1 MGPRGAARPAQPPR
15 FRRGLE
21 VLRRLARGLHAMSGG
36 AATRL
41 PGRELNPHI
50 WAAAGTG
57 SPTERPGDETL
68 GGSQCAGVG
77 GQGSR
82 LVHKVYRCLQ

>member
-1 MGPRGAARPAQPPR
+1 MGPRGAARPAQPPW

-57 SPTERPGDETL
+57 SPIERPGMKL
-68 GGSQCAGVG
+68 WGGRSVPG
-77 GQGSR
+77 
-82 LVHKVYRCLQ
+82 